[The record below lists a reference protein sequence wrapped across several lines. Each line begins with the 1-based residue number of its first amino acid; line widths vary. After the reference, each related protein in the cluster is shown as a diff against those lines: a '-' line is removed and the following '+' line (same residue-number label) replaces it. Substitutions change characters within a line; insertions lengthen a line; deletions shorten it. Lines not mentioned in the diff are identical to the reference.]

1 VTASLTSAEVREDK
15 YLIDVLLTHSYHLP
29 FDRKQ
34 VRKMQP
40 YPPLGTLYAAALL
53 RQQGLT
59 VALFDTMLTDPAE
72 FPDALRR
79 YRPSIV
85 AVYEDDFNFLSK
97 MCLTRMRDVAFQMAE
112 QAREFGCRVVVH
124 GSDATDHS
132 SEFLQHGFEYVLVGE
147 SEHTLLETSRALL
160 EGRDPSSIQGVS
172 WIVAGTH
179 AVEKASA
186 RRPLGYSQP
195 LPPPAR
201 DLVDHD
207 LYRKTWTDA
216 HGRFSLN
223 AISSRGC
230 PFRCNWCAKPIFGD
244 NFRLNDA
251 AMVAEEMRSLRDLYG
266 AEHIWFADDIFGLN
280 RHWVVDLAR
289 EVSRRDAKLPFK
301 IQARADLITPET
313 AEALAQAG
321 CEEAW
326 MGVESGSQSVLN
338 AMEKGLNVDDV
349 ISARQNLNANGIRA
363 AFFLQFGYPGETWT
377 DIRKTI
383 DLVRKTRPD
392 DIGVSLSYPLPNTRF
407 HERVRD
413 QLGLKRNWNDSDDL
427 CVMFKGAYLDEF
439 YRLIRDALHLEV
451 ESWRN
456 KPETAA
462 QANALWSEI
471 ERLEPLSRN
480 EDATA
485 LAPPISTP
493 ATRVSF
499 LPLDQLSM
507 GAGD

>member
-1 VTASLTSAEVREDK
+1 M
-15 YLIDVLLTHSYHLP
+15 IDVLLTHSYHLP

-53 RQQGLT
+53 RQQGLS

-97 MCLTRMRDVAFQMAE
+97 MCLTRMREVAFQMAA
-112 QAREFGCRVVVH
+112 QAREFGSRVVVH

-132 SEFLQHGFEYVLVGE
+132 AEFLQHGFEYALVGE
-147 SEHTLLETSRALL
+147 SEHTLLELSIELL
-160 EGRDPSSIQGVS
+160 QGREPTGIQGISWINPSS
-172 WIVAGTH
+172 H
-179 AVEKASA
+179 AVEKSVA
-186 RRPLGYSQP
+186 RRPLRYSQP
-195 LPPPAR
+195 LPTPAR
-201 DLVDHD
+201 DLVNHD
-207 LYRKTWTDA
+207 LYRKAWTDA

-280 RHWVVDLAR
+280 RHWVAELAR

-301 IQARADLITPET
+301 IQARADLINSET

-338 AMEKGLNVDDV
+338 AMEKGLNVEDV
-349 ISARQNLNANGIRA
+349 LSARENLSANGIRA
-363 AFFLQFGYPGETWT
+363 AFFLQFGYPGETWS
-377 DIRKTI
+377 DICKTI
-383 DLVRKTRPD
+383 DLVRQTRPD

-413 QLGLKRNWNDSDDL
+413 QLGYKQNWNDSDDL
-427 CVMFKGAYLDEF
+427 CVMFKGAYRDDF

-451 ESWRN
+451 ESWHDN
-456 KPETAA
+456 SEAAA
-462 QANALWSEI
+462 QSQTLWAEI

-480 EDATA
+480 EDATSLPA
-485 LAPPISTP
+485 PISAP
-493 ATRVSF
+493 APGISF
-499 LPLDQLSM
+499 LSLDQLSM

>member
-1 VTASLTSAEVREDK
+1 
-15 YLIDVLLTHSYHLP
+15 
-29 FDRKQ
+29 
-34 VRKMQP
+34 
-40 YPPLGTLYAAALL
+40 
-53 RQQGLT
+53 
-59 VALFDTMLTDPAE
+59 
-72 FPDALRR
+72 
-79 YRPSIV
+79 
-85 AVYEDDFNFLSK
+85 
-97 MCLTRMRDVAFQMAE
+97 
-112 QAREFGCRVVVH
+112 
-124 GSDATDHS
+124 
-132 SEFLQHGFEYVLVGE
+132 
-147 SEHTLLETSRALL
+147 
-160 EGRDPSSIQGVS
+160 
-172 WIVAGTH
+172 
-179 AVEKASA
+179 
-186 RRPLGYSQP
+186 
-195 LPPPAR
+195 
-201 DLVDHD
+201 
-207 LYRKTWTDA
+207 
-216 HGRFSLN
+216 
-223 AISSRGC
+223 
-230 PFRCNWCAKPIFGD
+230 
-244 NFRLNDA
+244 
-251 AMVAEEMRSLRDLYG
+251 
-266 AEHIWFADDIFGLN
+266 
-280 RHWVVDLAR
+280 
-289 EVSRRDAKLPFK
+289 
-301 IQARADLITPET
+301 
-313 AEALAQAG
+313 
-321 CEEAW
+321 

-427 CVMFKGAYLDEF
+427 CVMFKGAYRDEF